1 MYDITSILVN
11 GEKLLSVTAIFL
23 FPSWRH
29 DSTAMYSPLCRKK
42 ATQTEYSREDCIS
55 FLLKGIFPHM
65 YSAFATGAICKTH
78 NGNSPITINAKM
90 VIKKKT
96 MVGRGQGCVLL
107 CKRHKKPNFMT
118 HFLTTIR
125 QKKGFSV
132 KK

>member
-1 MYDITSILVN
+1 MVKNCYLLQPSFSFLVDDMTLLLCILSS
-11 GEKLLSVTAIFL
+11 LQ
-23 FPSWRH
+23 
-29 DSTAMYSPLCRKK
+29 KK

-90 VIKKKT
+90 VIKKET
-96 MVGRGQGCVLL
+96 MVGREQGCVLL

-125 QKKGFSV
+125 QKIGFSI
-132 KK
+132 KYITAQI